1 MFFAIG
7 SSMGS
12 IIAALC
18 IDNKKSFLCIGL
30 ASILPAIIIII
41 NLFGSGETQLS
52 KEKSLDES
60 SLII

>member
-18 IDNKKSFLCIGL
+18 IENKWSFLCIGL
-30 ASILPAIIIII
+30 ASILPAIIVII
-41 NLFGSGETQLS
+41 NLFGTGET
-52 KEKSLDES
+52 
-60 SLII
+60 